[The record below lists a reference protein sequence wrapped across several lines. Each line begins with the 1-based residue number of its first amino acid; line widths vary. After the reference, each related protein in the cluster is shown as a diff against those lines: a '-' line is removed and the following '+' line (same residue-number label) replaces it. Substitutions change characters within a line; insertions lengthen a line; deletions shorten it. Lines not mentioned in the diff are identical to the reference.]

1 MAKERVIE
9 ILGGIGQYGCSIDYV
24 KYMMDQL
31 GAGPITAKTT
41 SLGGDVNTAL
51 KIKNLFATH
60 GDVTVEYI
68 GFNASAS
75 TILGHGA
82 AKTMI
87 HEDSFYLIHK
97 ASVPV
102 NPLWGSM
109 NPEEIDQAIVDLLAD
124 KKDAETVSLVIAQDY
139 VNSRGM
145 DMKTVMEL
153 MIEARW
159 ISATEAVALGLVDE
173 LIPSTSKKQK
183 SVVTNEMVAMMTA
196 NGLPLP
202 TDTVDDEAVKEENL
216 IQRIF
221 NRINPPKPPTQNQ
234 MNKDLS
240 FVNQVLAVEGVDVAD
255 NKVSM
260 TLEQLTALNTA
271 IKTKN
276 EEVENLTTARDTAV
290 TAQQTSETAMTAF
303 TASVDAI
310 DATVK
315 AAATP
320 EAKVAAIT
328 AKLASRPGNKAAA
341 PQGGSSTETVTDSV
355 DWDEMDNMPHNQ
367 AADKEY
373 QFTPKTEK

>member
-51 KIKNLFATH
+51 KIKDLFATH

-75 TILGHGA
+75 TIVGHGA
-82 AKTMI
+82 SKTMI

-109 NPEEIDQAIVDLLAD
+109 NPDEIDQAIADLQAD

-153 MIEARW
+153 ITEARW
-159 ISATEAVALGLVDE
+159 ISATEAVTLGLVDE

-202 TDTVDDEAVKEENL
+202 YTADDEATKEENF
-216 IQRIF
+216 IQKII
-221 NRINPPKPPTQNQ
+221 NRINPPKPQIQNQ

-240 FVNQVLAVEGVDVAD
+240 FVNQVLAVEGIEVAE
-255 NKVSM
+255 NKVTM
-260 TLEQLTALNTA
+260 TLEQLTVLNTA

-276 EEVENLTTARDTAV
+276 EEVTNLTTAKDAAV
-290 TAQQTSETAMTAF
+290 TAQTTAETALTAF
-303 TASVDAI
+303 TAKIDGI

-315 AAATP
+315 VAADAD
-320 EAKVAAIT
+320 AKVAAIT
-328 AKLASRPGNKAAA
+328 AKLASRPSAAPAA
-341 PQGGSSTETVTDSV
+341 PQGGNGGQAITDTVDQDTI
-355 DWDEMDNMPHNQ
+355 DNLPHNK
-367 AADKEY
+367 AADREL
-373 QFTPKTEK
+373 T

>member
-1 MAKERVIE
+1 MAKDRVIE
-9 ILGGIGQYGCSIDYV
+9 IIGGIGQYGCSIDYV

-75 TILGHGA
+75 TIVGHGA
-82 AKTMI
+82 AKTQI

-109 NPEEIDQAIVDLLAD
+109 NSDEIDQAIADLQAD

-145 DMKTVMEL
+145 EMKTVMDL
-153 MIEARW
+153 MTEARW

-183 SVVTNEMVAMMTA
+183 SVVTNELVAMMTA

-202 TDTVDDEAVKEENL
+202 TDTADDESAKEENF
-216 IQRIF
+216 IQKII
-221 NRINPPKPPTQNQ
+221 NRINPPKPQIQNQ

-240 FVNQVLAVEGVDVAD
+240 FVNQVLVVEGVEVAE
-255 NKVSM
+255 NKVTM

-276 EEVENLTTARDTAV
+276 EEVTNMTTARDAAV
-290 TAQQTSETAMTAF
+290 TAQNTAETALTAF
-303 TASVDAI
+303 TAKIDGI
-310 DATVK
+310 DAAVQ
-315 AAATP
+315 AAADAD
-320 EAKVAAIT
+320 AKVAAIT
-328 AKLASRPGNKAAA
+328 AKLASRPAAAPAA
-341 PQGGSSTETVTDSV
+341 PQGGNGGQTITDTVDQETI
-355 DWDEMDNMPHNQ
+355 DNLPHNK
-367 AADKEY
+367 AADREL
-373 QFTPKTEK
+373 T